1 MEEMFDI
8 EKFNVISDEENYYFF
23 RSLEPGDIK
32 DLEEGNI
39 KDENGKYIRL
49 RTDRERWEG
58 THSIKPRW
66 NAESTVTLEEMYNHI
81 KMHYSLET
89 NCISLSSNANVART
103 YGETFSDKYVMIKVP
118 KKEMGQRVY
127 NAGQY
132 MLSEIARKVQER
144 IAQGNIPEEVLEDL
158 KKIDEAT
165 KPEDLKEI
173 IKVKYTAPKG
183 IDTSKSGM
191 KKGIVYKAP
200 LSRISSFQALNDE
213 QTLEK
218 NKIVAK
224 LTILEQK
231 GLMGPA
237 VPRIKTNS
245 ELIKTLGSA
254 FASGE
259 QIYYGDIE
267 GNRVTDISKEFLDM
281 FALIQQAENQDKQI
295 VNELKTELVKYITKG
310 GKLEIPEESL
320 LRDEGTPITD
330 ISIEEMYELTAGK
343 VEYGQANSI
352 VKNMYYLSK
361 GQANARILAGMIREI
376 TGNNPKYEEIIKY
389 IENNGFEIEPKITAR
404 KSNKGYRI
412 SESVNLDLKPNE
424 IGLVD
429 SIRNLTTEEQMQ
441 IIQDRGLS
449 NVRDIMNTSFA
460 QMQTAHQISK
470 EDYFASAIVDTYDW
484 DKINVEELSIT
495 ERNELIQKLKQSNCV
510 SIYEKLKE
518 AGIENKDIPTAV
530 INMASKGRL
539 NEILQTENYV
549 EQIQENIGEITQ
561 NLSIEQIERYLGY
574 YDVKGTGIELRD
586 YQQVAIDNTNEVFKD
601 KRFASVILPT
611 GGGKTYVALTEMLQ
625 YGKTQEEIEIENNQL
640 ELERIPYPRNDKKM
654 LYLAPSNEILEQTKD
669 RIIEN
674 IHGKIGTSGKSKDKI
689 IAEVFPNL
697 QFATYQSLI
706 SKAGKEKLKT
716 QYDFMIFDEL
726 HRTGAE
732 KWEKSLDK
740 LIENQLETTKVL
752 GITATPTRDA
762 DSRNMAD
769 EIAKKLGYT
778 DEEIQAN
785 KHIAKQIELK
795 EAIQLGM
802 VVNPKIVSCEY
813 TVLTDGTMEN
823 LKEEIDEIADEDE
836 KKKKLEKY
844 DKLRK
849 NLKNATGIS
858 EIIQQNVKKGG
869 KYVIFI
875 PVGQNSY
882 GDEIEDEE
890 GNSAENAKNAVDK
903 IKEYERKMREYLK
916 DSGIDAEYYSML
928 GTYTDKG
935 NANQLESFESEDEN
949 KTKFMIVMNKANE
962 GLHIKGVD
970 GMIWFRALDEDS
982 KILYLQ
988 QLGRVITSRDP
999 NNPIEDEKRPVV
1011 IDLANN
1017 TQRVNIDKELKNNN
1031 RKNDLELLTIVVD
1044 WVKSHGGNL
1053 PQVTSTSDQEKRY
1066 SATLYRIQQ
1075 KYIKYRNVVED
1086 GEITEEDRK
1095 NIEAI
1100 ITKGEE
1106 IELWDREL
1114 EKITKEESDKI
1125 LDVDSFEVKGNLH
1138 DLYELEKEVE
1148 GLPKRN
1154 TIDEFIEK
1162 MEKLQGIGVDVSKIA
1177 SEDTILKLAQKT
1189 FKNQDEEEL
1198 IEKIKG
1204 EGLEPGD
1211 NIGSKLSTMRKS
1223 YRQAKE
1229 GKKPGIIPPTEEQ
1242 VKRMQEMGIM
1252 LKKIDTIDEFI
1263 EKMEKLQGIGVDVS
1277 KITSTDT
1284 ILTLAQ
1290 KTFENQDEE
1299 ESIEMIKGEGLE
1311 AEDKIGNKLR
1321 VMRADYRKAKK
1332 GKKPGQTPPTEEQVK
1347 RMQEMK
1353 IMVELE
1359 KIDTIEE
1366 FIEKMEKLQGIGVDV
1381 SKITSTDTILTLAQK
1396 TFENQDEEE
1405 LIEKI
1410 KGEGLE
1416 PGDKIGSKLNNMRT
1430 DYIKAKKGEK
1440 SKGSSPTEE
1449 QVKRMQE
1456 MGIIVELEKIDI
1468 IEEFVEK
1475 MEKLQCIGID
1485 VSKIVEKDT
1494 ILTLVKKT
1502 FENQNEEELIEKLNG
1517 EGLDPEDNIG
1527 NKLGKMRRSYSQD
1540 KEGKK
1545 TEVTPPT
1552 DKQVKRMQKIGIMVE
1567 LEKIDT
1573 IDEFIEKMEKLRGI
1587 GVDVSKITRS
1597 DTILML
1603 AQKTFE
1609 NQDEEEL
1616 IEMIKGEGLEP
1627 GEKIGNKLNNMRIS
1641 YRQAKKGEKS
1651 KGIPPTDEQVNRM
1664 QEMGIVVEL
1673 EKIDTIEEFIEKMEK
1688 LQGIGVDVS
1697 KIASEDT
1704 ILKLVQKTFVNQDEE
1719 KLIEKIKG
1727 EGLEPGD
1734 KIGKKLS
1741 TMRASYSRAKEGKK
1755 SEWTPPTDEQVK
1767 RMQEIGIRVEQ
1778 LEKIDTIEEFLE
1790 KMEKLQGIGVD
1801 VSKIASE
1808 DTILKLAQKTFVN
1821 QNEEKLIEKIK
1832 GEGLEPGD
1840 KIGNKLSNMR
1850 ASYSRAKEGKKLT
1863 YTPPTDEQVNRMQEI
1878 GIRVEQLEKIDTI
1891 DEFIKKIEKLQGIGV
1906 DVSKI
1911 VLKDTILTLAQKTFV
1926 NQDEEK
1932 LIEKIKGEGL
1942 EPGDKIGN
1950 KLSTMRASYSKAKE
1964 RKKPGM
1970 IPPTEEQVKRMQ
1982 GIGIILE
1989 KQKITGQYIG
1999 RVSITTVQKCD
2010 EVQRDLNRLV
2020 QEQQTKEGGQH

>member
-58 THSIKPRW
+58 THSIEPRW

-132 MLSEIARKVQER
+132 MLAEIDKKVQER
-144 IAQGNIPEEVLEDL
+144 ISQGNIPEEVLEDFRR
-158 KKIDEAT
+158 IEEAT
-165 KPEDLKEI
+165 KSEDLKDI
-173 IKVKYTAPKG
+173 IRVKYTAPKG

-191 KKGIVYKAP
+191 KKGIAYKAP
-200 LSRISSFQALNDE
+200 LSRISSFQALDEE

-231 GLMGPA
+231 GLMETL

-245 ELIKTLGSA
+245 QLISTMGSA

-267 GNRVTDISKEFLDM
+267 GDRITDISKELLDM
-281 FALIQQAENQDKQI
+281 FALIQQTENQDKQI
-295 VNELKTELVKYITKG
+295 VNDLKTELVKYITKG
-310 GKLEIPEESL
+310 GKLEIPEGSL
-320 LRDEGTPITD
+320 LRDDGTPRTD

-343 VEYGQANSI
+343 VEYGQASSI

-361 GQANARILAGMIREI
+361 GQANARILAGMLREI
-376 TGNNPKYEEIIKY
+376 TGNNPKYEEIIEY

-574 YDVKGTGIELRD
+574 YDVKGTGISLRD

-640 ELERIPYPRNDKKM
+640 ELEKIPYPRNDKKM

-674 IHGKIGTSGKSKDKI
+674 IHGKIGTSGKSKDEI

-697 QFATYQSLI
+697 EFATYQSLI
-706 SKAGKEKLKT
+706 TKAGKETLKK

-732 KWEKSLDK
+732 KWEKALNK
-740 LIENQLETTKVL
+740 LLENQLETTKVL

-849 NLKNATGIS
+849 NLENATGIS

-1053 PQVTSTSDQEKRY
+1053 PQVTSTSNQERRY

-1075 KYIKYRNVVED
+1075 KYIKYRNGVED

-1114 EKITKEESDKI
+1114 EKISKEECDKI

-1148 GLPKRN
+1148 GLPKGN

-1162 MEKLQGIGVDVSKIA
+1162 MEKLQGIGVDVLKIVLT
-1177 SEDTILKLAQKT
+1177 DTILTLAQKT
-1189 FKNQDEEEL
+1189 FENQDEEEL
-1198 IEKIKG
+1198 IEMIKG
-1204 EGLEPGD
+1204 EGLNPRD
-1211 NIGSKLSTMRKS
+1211 KIGSKLSTMRKS

-1229 GKKPGIIPPTEEQ
+1229 GKKSEWTPPTEEQ
-1242 VKRMQEMGIM
+1242 VNRMQKMGIR
-1252 LKKIDTIDEFI
+1252 LEKLEKIDTIEEFI

-1277 KITSTDT
+1277 KIAWNDT

-1299 ESIEMIKGEGLE
+1299 ELIEMIKGEGLNPR
-1311 AEDKIGNKLR
+1311 DKIGSKLST
-1321 VMRADYRKAKK
+1321 MRKSYRQAKE
-1332 GKKPGQTPPTEEQVK
+1332 GKKSEWTPPTEEQVN
-1347 RMQEMK
+1347 RMQKMGIRLEKLEKIDTIEEFIEKMEKLQGIGVDVSKIAWNDTILTLAQKTFENQDEEELIEMIKGEGLNPRDK
-1353 IMVELE
+1353 IGSKLSTMRKSYRQAKEGKKSEWTPPTEEQVNRMQKMGIRLEKLE

-1381 SKITSTDTILTLAQK
+1381 SKITTTDTILTLAQK
-1396 TFENQDEEE
+1396 TFVNQDEEE
-1405 LIEKI
+1405 LKEKI

-1416 PGDKIGSKLNNMRT
+1416 PGDKIGSKLSDMR
-1430 DYIKAKKGEK
+1430 K
-1440 SKGSSPTEE
+1440 SYK
-1449 QVKRMQE
+1449 QA
-1456 MGIIVELEKIDI
+1456 
-1468 IEEFVEK
+1468 
-1475 MEKLQCIGID
+1475 
-1485 VSKIVEKDT
+1485 
-1494 ILTLVKKT
+1494 
-1502 FENQNEEELIEKLNG
+1502 
-1517 EGLDPEDNIG
+1517 
-1527 NKLGKMRRSYSQD
+1527 

-1545 TEVTPPT
+1545 
-1552 DKQVKRMQKIGIMVE
+1552 
-1567 LEKIDT
+1567 LEI
-1573 IDEFIEKMEKLRGI
+1573 
-1587 GVDVSKITRS
+1587 
-1597 DTILML
+1597 
-1603 AQKTFE
+1603 
-1609 NQDEEEL
+1609 
-1616 IEMIKGEGLEP
+1616 
-1627 GEKIGNKLNNMRIS
+1627 
-1641 YRQAKKGEKS
+1641 
-1651 KGIPPTDEQVNRM
+1651 IPPTDEQVNRM
-1664 QEMGIVVEL
+1664 QEMEIRVE
-1673 EKIDTIEEFIEKMEK
+1673 EQDKIEEFIEKMEK

-1697 KIASEDT
+1697 KITTTDT
-1704 ILKLVQKTFVNQDEE
+1704 ILTLAQKTFVNQDEE
-1719 KLIEKIKG
+1719 ELKEKIKG
-1727 EGLEPGD
+1727 EGLEP
-1734 KIGKKLS
+1734 K
-1741 TMRASYSRAKEGKK
+1741 
-1755 SEWTPPTDEQVK
+1755 
-1767 RMQEIGIRVEQ
+1767 
-1778 LEKIDTIEEFLE
+1778 
-1790 KMEKLQGIGVD
+1790 
-1801 VSKIASE
+1801 
-1808 DTILKLAQKTFVN
+1808 
-1821 QNEEKLIEKIK
+1821 
-1832 GEGLEPGD
+1832 D
-1840 KIGNKLSNMR
+1840 KIGNKLCNMR
-1850 ASYSRAKEGKKLT
+1850 GTYSRAKKGEKTRKIS
-1863 YTPPTDEQVNRMQEI
+1863 PTEEQVNRIQEI

-1891 DEFIKKIEKLQGIGV
+1891 DEFIKKVEKLQGIGV

-1911 VLKDTILTLAQKTFV
+1911 AKFDTILKLAQKTFV
-1926 NQDEEK
+1926 NQDEEELK
-1932 LIEKIKGEGL
+1932 EKIKGEGL
-1942 EPGDKIGN
+1942 EPGDKIGS
-1950 KLSTMRASYSKAKE
+1950 KLNTMRTSYRQAKKG
-1964 RKKPGM
+1964 KKPKGT
-1970 IPPTEEQVKRMQ
+1970 PPTEEQVKRMQ
-1982 GIGIILE
+1982 EIGIILE
-1989 KQKITGQYIG
+1989 IKKITGQDIG
-1999 RVSITTVQKCD
+1999 QASYTANVQECD
-2010 EVQRDLNRLV
+2010 DAQADLNRLV